1 MPISRKD
8 MDMQRAGEDL
18 AAILEKQIKNY
29 EDLKHH
35 ILEKRKAII
44 ANDLKRLSEITSRI
58 ENLIGS
64 NNQLEIGRMGLVKR
78 LAGEMKLSGPKPT
91 LREIARRFGGTLSGK
106 LMDLRR
112 RVISAIKDVQRQ
124 NQMNG
129 EMLRYSADLM
139 DSVLKHLVEPE
150 PHEITYGNGGKAK
163 RRALS
168 ASLLDRHA

>member
-1 MPISRKD
+1 
-8 MDMQRAGEDL
+8 MQRAGEDL
-18 AAILEKQIKNY
+18 AAILEKQIRNY
-29 EDLKHH
+29 ENLKDY

-64 NNQLEIGRMGLVKR
+64 NSQLEIGRMSLVKR
-78 LAGEMKLSGPKPT
+78 LAGEMKLSESKPT
-91 LREIARRFGGTLSGK
+91 LREIARRFGGPLSGK

-112 RVISAIKDVQRQ
+112 RAISAIKDVQRQ
-124 NQMNG
+124 NRMNA

-150 PHEITYGNGGKAK
+150 PHEMTYGNGGKAK
-163 RRALS
+163 RRTLS